1 MILVSITVILSF
13 FLESIV
19 SNFISINS
27 QVLIPLFTIVS
38 LIIIYPYFKG
48 KESNYFK
55 VCAVIGFCYDIVFTD
70 TPLMNLLLFLFIGYM
85 IHLMNKLISTN
96 IINVCIMI
104 LSCVILYRVS
114 SYGILCL
121 AGFLSFNW
129 LSLIRSIYSSLLL
142 NMIYGMLIYFV
153 TDFFARKYRIY
164 KID

>member
-13 FLESIV
+13 FLESIT
-19 SNFISINS
+19 SNFIGINS
-27 QVLIPLFTIVS
+27 EVMVPLFTIVS

-55 VCAVIGFCYDIVFTD
+55 VCAVVGLCYDIVFTD
-70 TPLMNLLLFLFIGYM
+70 TPLMNLLLFLLIGYV
-85 IHLMNKLISTN
+85 IHLVNHIMNTN
-96 IINVCIMI
+96 VINICIMI
-104 LSCVILYRVS
+104 LICVIVYRMS

-129 LSLIRSIYSSLLL
+129 ISLITSIYSSLVL
-142 NMIYGMLIYFV
+142 NMIYGIFLYLI
-153 TDFFARKYRIY
+153 TDFFARKYHIF